1 MRQRQRA
8 DAAVTRRICVEDGEV
23 VRAPHRRRA
32 VVTARHQVLPVAT
45 HRQALQAVN
54 TRQSAAQLDVIF
66 TAHMQVTL

>member
-32 VVTARHQVLPVAT
+32 VVAARHQVLPVAT
-45 HRQALQAVN
+45 HRQALQAVTYAN
-54 TRQSAAQLDVIF
+54 QPQS
-66 TAHMQVTL
+66 